1 MRIDNEKNLIDNL
14 IGFYTIIIIIN
25 VGVVKKIIIKISNM
39 QSKSLSFHI
48 IIITIITSTSFLL
61 FINDLVKRIITIIF
75 KNSKLNQHD
84 VFFSL

>member
-48 IIITIITSTSFLL
+48 IIIITSTSFLL

>member
-14 IGFYTIIIIIN
+14 IGFYTIIIIN